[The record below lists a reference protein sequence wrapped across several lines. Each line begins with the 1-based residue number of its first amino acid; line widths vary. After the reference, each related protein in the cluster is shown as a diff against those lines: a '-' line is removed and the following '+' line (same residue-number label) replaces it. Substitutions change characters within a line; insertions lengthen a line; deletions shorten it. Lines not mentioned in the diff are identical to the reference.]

1 MSRVQGMWASL
12 AFRDFRL
19 LWLGN
24 LCSNFAMQMQMV
36 ARGWLIYDMT
46 RSPMALTWVMLS
58 FMLPSVLFSLAG
70 GVLADRVHKR
80 SVMIVTQVLN
90 TAATVV
96 MAAMIYRDHITFSDF
111 ILFGLFNGT
120 LLALSMPARSAMGP
134 EIVGREHMVNAMALQ
149 SSTFN
154 LSRILGP
161 AMAGA
166 LIALLAHGDT
176 SSRPSVGIVFFIIAA
191 LYAASILCTSLMHHR
206 GKSPARGTS
215 ALADLREGIA
225 YMRRER
231 LVLGLIVMGFVPM
244 TFGFTVTF
252 LMPAFN
258 ADVIGGGPDDLGLL
272 LTAAG
277 AGALTGSLGLA
288 RAGDFPGKGRVLFLA
303 GYLWGLF
310 VVAFALSNS
319 LPLAMLFAAGSGFVG
334 AVMGSLNMSVVQL
347 ALPDA
352 IRGRVMSIMMM
363 THGFM
368 PIAIMPISGA
378 AEHIGIHEA
387 LTIAGICLGISMV
400 ALRWWLPEL
409 ARIDR
414 GHRNE
419 GAHAQR

>member
-1 MSRVQGMWASL
+1 MWASL

-19 LWLGN
+19 LWFGN

-58 FMLPSVLFSLAG
+58 FMLPSVVFSLVG

-80 SVMIVTQVLN
+80 SVMIVAQVLN

-96 MAAMIYRDHITFSDF
+96 MAAMIYTDNIRFIDF

-149 SSTFN
+149 SATFN

-161 AMAGA
+161 AMAGG

-176 SSRPSVGIVFFIIAA
+176 SSMTSVGQVFFIIAG
-191 LYAASILCTSLMHHR
+191 LYTLSILCTALMRHR

-215 ALADLREGIA
+215 AFADMVEGLNW
-225 YMRRER
+225 MRRER

-258 ADVIGGGPDDLGLL
+258 ADVIHGGPEDLGLL
-272 LTAAG
+272 MTAAG
-277 AGALTGSLGLA
+277 AGALAGSLGLA
-288 RAGDFPGKGRVLFLA
+288 RAGDFARKGRVLFVT
-303 GYLWGLF
+303 GYLWAAF
-310 VVAFALSNS
+310 VVAFALSDAL
-319 LPLAMLFAAGSGFVG
+319 LPALLFAAASGLVGSIL
-334 AVMGSLNMSVVQL
+334 GSLNMSVVQL
-347 ALPDA
+347 AMPDA
-352 IRGRVMSIMMM
+352 MRGRVMSIMMM

-368 PIAIMPISGA
+368 PLAIMPISGA
-378 AEHIGIHEA
+378 AERIGIHEA
-387 LTIAGICLGISMV
+387 LTLAGICLGFSML
-400 ALRWWLPEL
+400 ALRLWLPEL

-414 GHRNE
+414 GHRPE
-419 GAHAQR
+419 ATPSRATTAAAD